1 MRNGEF
7 AWKTIDDASQLESR
21 SASQRVTSLDL
32 GSFRYPFRCSV
43 QAAPIFP
50 HDGLLPDSVQR
61 RLSANASF
69 GQTVRKCTLHTTA
82 SLISFLHSRFSRILQ
97 VWPASAL
104 VPLCRSH
111 QVCHHDDL
119 FYARPRRGIKNKRN
133 DSQAQRS
140 CCKLQTVRGIIISYF
155 A

>member
-1 MRNGEF
+1 MLSPLTLIVLYSISRSLSNHKGTVRNGEF

-119 FYARPRRGIKNKRN
+119 GGSAAPRNKK
-133 DSQAQRS
+133 QE
-140 CCKLQTVRGIIISYF
+140 K
-155 A
+155 